1 MKPDEAKIQQRVQE
15 ISVPFIRSLHTF
27 HGVPESYRPWE
38 CGLSPSALYQCS
50 LTCRKRMKIKTPEVK
65 WMSIKRWVT
74 TTPGG
79 IELPPGVFYSVK
91 RREEYVP
98 MPKPHFSKLEF
109 VLMMFP
115 YGNVWS
121 QRAPDDPIT
130 EAWLFEESGGK
141 LILEHLMQKDAAQ
154 PVEGYFKSAHALFKQ
169 EDAKREAGE
178 SNILWIHTK
187 RKDRASGAPPASN
200 S

>member
-1 MKPDEAKIQQRVQE
+1 MEPDFKTKIQQQVLDIRVPL
-15 ISVPFIRSLHTF
+15 IKSLHSF
-27 HGVPESYRPWE
+27 SGVPESFRPWE
-38 CGLSPSALYQCS
+38 CGLSPSALYSCS

-79 IELPPGVFYSVK
+79 IELPPGIFFSIK
-91 RREEYVP
+91 RREEFVP
-98 MPKPHFSKLEF
+98 LPKAHFSKQEF

-121 QRAPDDPIT
+121 QRGPDQPIT
-130 EAWLFEESGGK
+130 EEWLFETSGSG
-141 LILEHLMQKDAAQ
+141 LILEALMKKDSAF
-154 PVEGYFKSAHALFKQ
+154 PVEGYFKSAHDLFKQ
-169 EDAKREAGE
+169 EDGKRKAGK

-187 RKDRASGAPPASN
+187 RKDKASSGTPSP
-200 S
+200 

>member
-1 MKPDEAKIQQRVQE
+1 MKPDNAKIQQRIQE
-15 ISVPFIRSLHTF
+15 ISVPLIRSLHVF
-27 HGVPESYRPWE
+27 PGVPESFRPWE
-38 CGLSPSALYQCS
+38 CGLSPSALYSCS

-79 IELPPGVFYSVK
+79 LELPPGVFFSIK

-109 VLMMFP
+109 VLVMFP

-121 QRAPDDPIT
+121 QKGPDDPIT
-130 EAWLFEESGGK
+130 EDWLFEDSGGK
-141 LILEHLMQKDAAQ
+141 LILEHLMQKDAAR
-154 PVEGYFKSAHALFKQ
+154 PVDGYFKSANQLFKQ
-169 EDAKREAGE
+169 EDTKRRSGQ

-187 RKDRASGAPPASN
+187 RKDKAGSDQKAG
-200 S
+200 

>member
-1 MKPDEAKIQQRVQE
+1 MQPELKAKIQQRVQE
-15 ISVPFIRSLHTF
+15 IRVPHIRSLHSF
-27 HGVPESYRPWE
+27 PGVPETFKPWE
-38 CGLSPSALYQCS
+38 CGLSPSALYSCS

-79 IELPPGVFYSVK
+79 IELPAGVFFSIK
-91 RREEYVP
+91 RREEYAAV
-98 MPKPHFSKLEF
+98 PKPHFVKQEF

-121 QRAPDDPIT
+121 QRGPDDPIT
-130 EAWLFEESGGK
+130 EEWLFEESSGS
-141 LILEHLMQKDAAQ
+141 LILEHLMKKDAAF
-154 PVEGYFKSAHALFKQ
+154 PVDGYFKSAYQMFKA
-169 EDAKREAGE
+169 EDAKRKAGQ

-187 RKDRASGAPPASN
+187 RKDKAN
-200 S
+200 SEQKTG